1 MVTPSWNAAA
11 WTITAELA
19 ARREA
24 MTVGKRQQQQRK
36 HQWARPK
43 GRWTRV
49 DILSAAP
56 RPERPTAAE
65 RESRF
70 DAILTALYFGDLS
83 RDAATD
89 RLVAELGMSA
99 HRARA
104 EVESFLRD

>member
-1 MVTPSWNAAA
+1 MDHN
-11 WTITAELA
+11 AELA

-24 MTVGKRQQQQRK
+24 MTVGKRQQKQRN

-43 GRWTRV
+43 RRWTRV

-70 DAILTALYFGDLS
+70 DAILTALYYGDLS

-89 RLVAELGMSA
+89 RLVAELGMDRQA
-99 HRARA
+99 ARA
-104 EVESFLRD
+104 EVDGFLKD